1 MTTRRVSLA
10 VALLCASVVATA
22 EEPASGPKLRLGPS
36 EALNEPGKATVSSE
50 AQKLS
55 NRALAA
61 FQKGDLGSARKDFQ
75 QVLKLAPNNLATTI
89 NLGLLEYREKH
100 YAEAEQ
106 LLEKAV
112 ETAPKAGLAWLIL
125 GVIRY
130 DQEKL
135 DGALAALAQ
144 SVYFEPKDARAHHYL
159 GVTIGRKGWY
169 LGAEAQMRLALE
181 LQPDYAEVHFNL
193 AVFYLQRVPP
203 SVELARRHYQR
214 AVDLGASAD
223 PDIEKKLS
231 KPVN

>member
-1 MTTRRVSLA
+1 MTAGTVGLA
-10 VALLCASVVATA
+10 VAMFCVSIAPAA
-22 EEPASGPKLRLGPS
+22 EDSTTGPKLRLGPS
-36 EALNEPGKATVSSE
+36 ETLNEPGKAAVSSE
-50 AQKLS
+50 AQKLAD
-55 NRALAA
+55 RALAA
-61 FQKGDLGSARKDFQ
+61 FQKGDFGSARKDFQ

-89 NLGLLEYREKH
+89 NLGLLEYRVKR

-112 ETAPKAGLAWLIL
+112 EAAPKAGLAWLIL

-144 SVYFEPKDARAHHYL
+144 AVYLEPKDARAHHYL

-214 AVDLGASAD
+214 AVDLGASPD
-223 PDIEKKLS
+223 SDIERKLA